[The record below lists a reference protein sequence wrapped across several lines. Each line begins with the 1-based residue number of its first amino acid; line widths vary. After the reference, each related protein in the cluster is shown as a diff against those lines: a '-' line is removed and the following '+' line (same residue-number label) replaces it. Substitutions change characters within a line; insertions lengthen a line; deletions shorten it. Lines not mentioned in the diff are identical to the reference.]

1 MLNMK
6 KLELVEFKK
15 EENQNNITIRPNIED
30 LFERFIAYIDG
41 AETTVESYT
50 KALRQF
56 FKWLELNDIKSPIRE
71 DIITYRNYLRNEYK
85 ASTVHV
91 YMVAVRLFFKWT
103 EEEKFYPNIAD
114 KIKGPKLDKR
124 HKKDPLTSKQAKE
137 LLEGI
142 DESKLE
148 GLRNKAM
155 IAIAVTGGLRVIEIR
170 RANIEDLNEIAG
182 QRVLYIQGK
191 GKDDKAEYVKI
202 VDQVGKILDDYLK
215 ARGKY
220 SLREP
225 LFASVGNRNRGG
237 RMVERSI
244 SRIIKNS
251 MKDAGI
257 DNPRITAHSLRH
269 TAATINL
276 LNGGTESETQQLLR
290 HDSITTTMIYSH
302 HLSRIKNKG
311 EKRIADSIFFE
322 EDKNI
327 EE

>member
-1 MLNMK
+1 MK
-6 KLELVEFKK
+6 ELVKIE
-15 EENQNNITIRPNIED
+15 EVIIENQDSIVVRKPGIED
-30 LFERFIAYIDG
+30 LFDRFIAYVDG

-56 FKWLELNDIKSPIRE
+56 FKWLESKNIKSPERE
-71 DIITYRNYLRNEYK
+71 DVINYRNYLRDEYK
-85 ASTVHV
+85 AGTVHV

-103 EEEKFYPNIAD
+103 EEEKLYPNIAD

-124 HKKDPLTSKQAKE
+124 HKKDPLTSKQAKDVIA
-137 LLEGI
+137 GI

-155 IAIAVTGGLRVIEIR
+155 IAIAVTGGLRVIEIK
-170 RANIEDLNEIAG
+170 RANIEDLNEVSG

-202 VDQVGKILDDYLK
+202 VGQVGEILDEYLK
-215 ARGKY
+215 ARGRY
-220 SLREP
+220 SPKDP

-251 MKDAGI
+251 MRDVGI

-311 EKRIADSIFFE
+311 EERIADSIFLKE
-322 EDKNI
+322 EDN
-327 EE
+327 ED